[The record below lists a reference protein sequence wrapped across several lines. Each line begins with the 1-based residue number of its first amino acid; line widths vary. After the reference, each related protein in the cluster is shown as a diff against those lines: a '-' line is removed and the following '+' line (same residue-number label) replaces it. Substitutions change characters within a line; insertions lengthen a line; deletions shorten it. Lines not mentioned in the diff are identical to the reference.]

1 MPDITLDI
9 ENALRLKVLE
19 QADAA
24 ELFALID
31 TNRSHL
37 RQWLPWIDANA
48 SINESVNFIQS
59 AELQQK
65 ENLSFQCGIYHQKKL
80 AGVIGFHRIDWI
92 NRITEIGYWLG
103 EEYQGKGIM
112 TKSCLTLVNYA
123 FLNFGLN
130 RVQIRCASKNYQSQA
145 VVRRLGFFEE
155 GILQQAEFLYDHY
168 VDLII
173 YGMTADRWKTQYQSR
188 TKI

>member
-1 MPDITLDI
+1 MHEITFDID
-9 ENALRLKVLE
+9 NALHLKLLE
-19 QADAA
+19 QSDAP

-31 TNRSHL
+31 ANRDHL

-48 SINESVNFIQS
+48 SINESISFIQS

-65 ENLSFQCGIYHQKKL
+65 ENLSFQCGIYHHNTL

-92 NRITEIGYWLG
+92 NRIAEIGYWLG
-103 EEYQGKGIM
+103 DEFQGNGIM

-130 RVQIRCASKNYQSQA
+130 RVQIRCASKNYRSQA
-145 VVRRLGFFEE
+145 VVKRLGFFEE
-155 GILQQAEFLYDHY
+155 GLLRQAEFLYDHY
-168 VDLII
+168 VDLIV
-173 YGMTADRWKTQYQSR
+173 YGITADIWKTLYQSR
-188 TKI
+188 PKI